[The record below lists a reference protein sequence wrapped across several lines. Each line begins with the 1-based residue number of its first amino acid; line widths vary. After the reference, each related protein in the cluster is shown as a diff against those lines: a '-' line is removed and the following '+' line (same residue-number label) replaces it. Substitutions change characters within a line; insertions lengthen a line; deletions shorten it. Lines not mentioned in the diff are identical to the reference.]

1 MPMAIGPLQLIR
13 QATPGQRRTLLAAS
27 MGWALDAFDA
37 MLYSLVLAMLMRDLG
52 MSKTAAG
59 SLGTLTLLASG
70 IGGMLFGLLA
80 DRIGRKQALMASILT
95 YSVCSFAS
103 GLATS
108 IGMLAV
114 ARFVLG
120 LGMGGEWNTGAT
132 LVAETW
138 PTELRAKAIS
148 IVQSSWA
155 LGFAAAA
162 LVAGPVS
169 RVFGWRAV
177 FFVGILPAVVTLWIQ
192 WRVPESEMWRERA
205 GAKARSSAERRDA
218 ALEGPLFHGGA
229 GRLEADEG
237 KSEGG
242 ASRSERG
249 AGRNAGD
256 PDFDSCAGGRGTH
269 GIENL
274 PLTESGVEY
283 GKSPVLATAARS
295 GAPIDPNGPQTVSHV
310 STSVIFRTPYLRYTL
325 ALLLFNFFALFAW
338 WGLFTW
344 LPPYLS
350 LPVEQGG
357 RGFGVLG
364 MTALLVVLNLFGMF
378 PGYASFGWIA
388 DHLGRRNAFLLYA
401 LVAAM
406 LIPFYAAARAP
417 SALLVLGMLVA
428 FFGTG
433 LFSGSGIMGSEIFPT
448 AVRARALGFTYN
460 GARTMSSLAPLV
472 IGRVGQAKGL
482 GWAFYL
488 CAAGY
493 LLAALTTTQLPETKG
508 KTLE

>member
-1 MPMAIGPLQLIR
+1 MAIGPVQLIR
-13 QATPGQRRTLLAAS
+13 QATPGQRRTLLAAA

-52 MSKTAAG
+52 MSKTTAG

-70 IGGMLFGLLA
+70 IGGVLFGLLA
-80 DRIGRKQALMASILT
+80 DRIGRKHALMASILT

-108 IGMLAV
+108 IAMLAL

-162 LVAGPVS
+162 LVAGPVA
-169 RVFGWRAV
+169 RYYGWRAV
-177 FFVGILPAVVTLWIQ
+177 FFVGILPAVITLWIQ
-192 WRVPESEMWRERA
+192 RRVPESEMWQERA
-205 GAKARSSAERRDA
+205 SSGADRRNDDRRDDN
-218 ALEGPLFHGGA
+218 
-229 GRLEADEG
+229 R
-237 KSEGG
+237 
-242 ASRSERG
+242 
-249 AGRNAGD
+249 
-256 PDFDSCAGGRGTH
+256 
-269 GIENL
+269 
-274 PLTESGVEY
+274 
-283 GKSPVLATAARS
+283 KSPPLARDARN
-295 GAPIDPNGPQTVSHV
+295 GAPDSMRT
-310 STSVIFRTPYLRYTL
+310 IFRAPYVKHTF
-325 ALLLFNFFALFAW
+325 ALLLFNFFAMFAW

-364 MTALLVVLNLFGMF
+364 TTTLLVVLNLFGMF
-378 PGYASFGWIA
+378 PGYASFGWVA
-388 DHLGRRNAFLLYA
+388 DHLGRRKAFLYYSLAAA
-401 LVAAM
+401 L
-406 LIPFYAAARAP
+406 LIPLYAAAR
-417 SALLVLGMLVA
+417 SQGVLLVLGTLVA

-433 LFSGSGIMGSEIFPT
+433 IFSGSGIMGSEIFPT
-448 AVRARALGFTYN
+448 AVRARALGLTYN

-482 GWAFYL
+482 SWAFYL

-493 LLAALTTTQLPETKG
+493 LLAALTTTQLPETRG
-508 KTLE
+508 KNLA

>member
-1 MPMAIGPLQLIR
+1 MA
-13 QATPGQRRTLLAAS
+13 AA

-52 MSKTAAG
+52 MSKTTAG
-59 SLGTLTLLASG
+59 SLGTFTLFASG
-70 IGGMLFGLLA
+70 IGGVLFGFLA
-80 DRIGRKQALMASILT
+80 DRIGRKHALMASILT

-169 RVFGWRAV
+169 RYFGWRAV
-177 FFVGILPAVVTLWIQ
+177 FFVGVLPALITFWIQ
-192 WRVPESEMWRERA
+192 RKVPESEMWKERA
-205 GAKARSSAERRDA
+205 ARDMERSMQATSPRQ
-218 ALEGPLFHGGA
+218 
-229 GRLEADEG
+229 
-237 KSEGG
+237 
-242 ASRSERG
+242 
-249 AGRNAGD
+249 
-256 PDFDSCAGGRGTH
+256 GT
-269 GIENL
+269 
-274 PLTESGVEY
+274 T
-283 GKSPVLATAARS
+283 ARS
-295 GAPIDPNGPQTVSHV
+295 GAPMRNQPGPHSVTEETGHSSSAPARKQSRTPVPEERESRSSSMV
-310 STSVIFRTPYLRYTL
+310 VIFSPAYAKHTF
-325 ALLLFNFFALFAW
+325 ALLLFNFFGMFAW

-364 MTALLVVLNLFGMF
+364 MTTLLVVLNLCGMF
-378 PGYASFGWIA
+378 PGYASFGWVA
-388 DHLGRRNAFLLYA
+388 DHIGRRNAFLFYSLI
-401 LVAAM
+401 AAV
-406 LIPFYAAARAP
+406 LIPLYAAARSQAL
-417 SALLVLGMLVA
+417 LLVLGTLVA

-433 LFSGSGIMGSEIFPT
+433 IFSGSGIMGSEIFPT

-472 IGRVGQAKGL
+472 IGHVGQAKGL
-482 GWAFYL
+482 SWAFYL

-493 LLAALTTTQLPETKG
+493 FLAALMTTQLPETRGRK
-508 KTLE
+508 LE